1 MAADQEAAR
10 APGPI
15 AGRLGHLRTT
25 LAVTGMVLALTVVA
39 GAAMAGSAGALGAAA
54 GVLVV
59 VSSYLLSDLAV
70 AWADSVSPKLVF
82 SVGLGTYLFKFS
94 LFGMALLAA
103 PGDGWAGQR
112 PLAVAMV
119 AAVVCWVG
127 AQVWWTARHGT
138 PTSDATRSDP
148 DRI

>member
-1 MAADQEAAR
+1 MVAADREVAR

-25 LAVTGMVLALTVVA
+25 LTVTGMVLVVTVIA
-39 GAAMAGSAGALGAAA
+39 GAVMAGLAGALGAVA

-59 VSSYLLSDLAV
+59 AGSYLLSDLAV

-94 LFGMALLAA
+94 LLGMALLAA

-119 AAVVCWVG
+119 SAVVCWVG
-127 AQVWWTARHGT
+127 AQVWWTARHGA
-138 PTSDATRSDP
+138 PAERAG
-148 DRI
+148 RI